1 MADDQDSKGGPPSTD
16 DLLNA
21 LSAQVGGKSGPS
33 EEDAASS
40 DAPAPDDEG
49 SAQDAPAEDAEAEAE
64 PAPEEPPESKVEAAA
79 KSKAKPKAKSANRTA
94 TGEIADA
101 AAIFGIGGADDDDD
115 PLPDGGDDLDD
126 DEFGIQ
132 GGGGSGR
139 LVGVSVVVVILALVG
154 AFLGYLGQKRMAEL
168 DEANVLVDS
177 PIEII
182 TLYDVHQEDIKQF
195 KIKQHNK
202 AERAKVPIYGNLRIE
217 SEPEFADVYLEC
229 LPTDARCN
237 NVGTKEAPK
246 WDSHWV
252 RDEETK
258 EKKCVRDE
266 DCRVCREATEAER
279 NAEDFDPKALC
290 SIYDA
295 KCQTG
300 QCYLPIRTA
309 TTMQS
314 LYIGTLGGLDATRQY
329 RISVKLPGWLEER
342 YDVASKD
349 WGQQAIPGRDDSDR
363 IFVKRFELKPDPMAP
378 PDIKEKVDA
387 YLKAKEEEA
396 ASMLKEMEAWNAQG
410 N

>member
-1 MADDQDSKGGPPSTD
+1 MADDHNSQGGPPSTD
-16 DLLNA
+16 DMLNA
-21 LSAQVGGKSGPS
+21 LSAQMGDADAGKPAADDSH
-33 EEDAASS
+33 DAA
-40 DAPAPDDEG
+40 P
-49 SAQDAPAEDAEAEAE
+49 QDDAEAEAE
-64 PAPEEPPESKVEAAA
+64 ADKSASDEAEATDDEQKAAPAPKG
-79 KSKAKPKAKSANRTA
+79 KAKSAGRTA

-101 AAIFGIGGADDDDD
+101 AAIFGISGGDDDDD
-115 PLPDGGDDLDD
+115 PLPDESGDLDD
-126 DEFGIQ
+126 DDFGMQ
-132 GGGGSGR
+132 TGGSGKFIGFGIVVAILV
-139 LVGVSVVVVILALVG
+139 LVGG
-154 AFLGYLGQKRMAEL
+154 FLIYLGQKRMAEL
-168 DEANVLVDS
+168 EEANVLVDS
-177 PIEII
+177 TLEII

-195 KIKQHNK
+195 KIKKHHK

-217 SEPEFADVYLEC
+217 SEPEFADVYVEC

-258 EKKCVRDE
+258 DKKCVRDE
-266 DCRVCREATEAER
+266 DCRVCRQATEDER
-279 NAEDFDPKALC
+279 KAEDFDPKALC

-314 LYIGTLGGLDATRQY
+314 LYIGTLGGLEATRQY
-329 RISVKLPGWLEER
+329 RVTVKLPGWLEER
-342 YDVASKD
+342 YEVGTKD

-363 IFVKRFELKPDPMAP
+363 IFVRRFQLRPDPMAP

-387 YLKAKEEEA
+387 YLKQKEEEA

-410 N
+410 D